1 MNSNWR
7 HSLEMLN
14 LGQHWW
20 FLVLSD
26 LEIWQMTLQIYRT
39 PLFLYYIKLCAW
51 FQSHQWI
58 KTGVTARKRSFPVKI
73 DDFLSR
79 GTLKIDRWPWK
90 TTGHLSWPISSFL
103 HYFIAIGKFKLELQ
117 YRNAQFGSKSA
128 IFCAVW
134 PWNLTED
141 LEKW

>member
-79 GTLKIDRWPWK
+79 GTLKIDRWPCK